1 VPSIEVIKKRAVGK
15 LEEFNEKYQ
24 SKKMDLVI
32 FNDALFHLLRI
43 TRVLNNPSGN
53 LLLVGVGGSGK
64 QSLTRLGAYIAHKII
79 PVVITVTKSYQ
90 VTNLLEDIKL
100 MYESAGPKGEKVTFM
115 MTDAEI
121 KNESFLEAL
130 NSMLATGE
138 IPGLHGKEDKDLIP
152 VTIKPLYMK
161 DVGVKGEEPPPATLW
176 TYFINRVKDNLHTVL
191 AFSPVGNKFRERAQ
205 KFPSLFS
212 QCTIDWFLPWP
223 EDALV
228 DVSTKFLS
236 EFEIDCTNEVKLEL
250 MQHMG
255 RVHKIVDNMTK
266 EYFQQMRRYVYVTP
280 KSYLSFISAYNE
292 LYTQKYKAVDKE
304 EFEIKRGLDK
314 MAEATQLIEVM
325 SVNLKKEQQLVQEA
339 TENTNKLLKELD
351 IENRK
356 ADEKAKE
363 VEAVTE
369 ACSAQ
374 RNQIEIERAEA
385 DRDLAIA
392 IPFLK
397 RAEAAVGSIK
407 GPDIAELRQLRTA
420 KDIIRIIFDTVQ
432 ILFQGPLV
440 PVQYKDVDISKKL
453 GIPFMADSYDE
464 YTRNLLV
471 GPLL

>member
-1 VPSIEVIKKRAVGK
+1 
-15 LEEFNEKYQ
+15 
-24 SKKMDLVI
+24 
-32 FNDALFHLLRI
+32 
-43 TRVLNNPSGN
+43 
-53 LLLVGVGGSGK
+53 
-64 QSLTRLGAYIAHKII
+64 
-79 PVVITVTKSYQ
+79 
-90 VTNLLEDIKL
+90 
-100 MYESAGPKGEKVTFM
+100 
-115 MTDAEI
+115 
-121 KNESFLEAL
+121 
-130 NSMLATGE
+130 MLWNY
-138 IPGLHGKEDKDLIP
+138 
-152 VTIKPLYMK
+152 V
-161 DVGVKGEEPPPATLW
+161 
-176 TYFINRVKDNLHTVL
+176 INRVKDNLHTVL
-191 AFSPVGNKFRERAQ
+191 AFSPVGNKFRERSQ

-236 EFEIDCTNEVKLEL
+236 EFEIDCTNEVKTEL

-304 EFEIKRGLDK
+304 EFEIKQGLNK

-351 IENRK
+351 IENKK

-397 RAEAAVGSIK
+397 KAEAAVGSIK
-407 GPDIAELRQLRTA
+407 GPDIAEIRQFKTA

-432 ILFQGPLV
+432 ILF
-440 PVQYKDVDISKKL
+440 
-453 GIPFMADSYDE
+453 
-464 YTRNLLV
+464 
-471 GPLL
+471 